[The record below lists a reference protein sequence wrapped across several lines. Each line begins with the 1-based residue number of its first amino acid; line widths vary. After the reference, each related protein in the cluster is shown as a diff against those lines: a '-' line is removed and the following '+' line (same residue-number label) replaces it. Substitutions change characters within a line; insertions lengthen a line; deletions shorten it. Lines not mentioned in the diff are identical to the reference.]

1 MLFGDLFL
9 ALRNSGMSV
18 SLSDWMGLMDALSK
32 GVIEPDLTD
41 FYYVARALLVK
52 DEGEYDIWDQVFA
65 AVFAD
70 GEMPTQVAED
80 LMSWLTEPKPL
91 PEISPEMMAQLE
103 QLPLDELRKLFEERM
118 AEQTERHDGGN
129 RWIGTG
135 GTSPFGHGGVHP
147 AGVRVGG
154 QGRNRSAVQIASKRQ
169 FRAYRNDRVL
179 DTRSLS
185 VALKKLRRLSRV
197 EGDPELDI
205 EETVTETC
213 QQAGDL
219 TLVFQPPREN
229 TARVLLMMDVGGSM
243 DPYAQLAET
252 LFSAASNL
260 NHWKRFDSYFF
271 HNCPYETVYPRQFG
285 RDGVPTMQITQ
296 EKPKDT
302 FLIMVGDASMAPS
315 ELTESYGAID
325 YWHRNETAGIVWLQ
339 RLAQRF
345 PRTVW
350 LNPMPPEWW
359 GGWSTRMIRRV
370 FPMFPLTL
378 EGLDEAVE
386 TLTGRTKLKMSS

>member
-18 SLSDWMGLMDALSK
+18 SLSDWMGLMDAMSK
-32 GVIEPDLTD
+32 GIIEPDLTD
-41 FYYVARALLVK
+41 FYHVARALLVK

-70 GEMPTQVAED
+70 GEMPTQVAEE

-91 PEISPEMMAQLE
+91 PEISAEMMAQLE
-103 QLPLDELRKLFEERM
+103 QLPLEELRKLFEERM

-185 VALKKLRRLSRV
+185 VALKKL
-197 EGDPELDI
+197 EGSL
-205 EETVTETC
+205 
-213 QQAGDL
+213 G
-219 TLVFQPPREN
+219 
-229 TARVLLMMDVGGSM
+229 
-243 DPYAQLAET
+243 
-252 LFSAASNL
+252 
-260 NHWKRFDSYFF
+260 
-271 HNCPYETVYPRQFG
+271 
-285 RDGVPTMQITQ
+285 
-296 EKPKDT
+296 
-302 FLIMVGDASMAPS
+302 
-315 ELTESYGAID
+315 
-325 YWHRNETAGIVWLQ
+325 
-339 RLAQRF
+339 
-345 PRTVW
+345 
-350 LNPMPPEWW
+350 
-359 GGWSTRMIRRV
+359 
-370 FPMFPLTL
+370 
-378 EGLDEAVE
+378 
-386 TLTGRTKLKMSS
+386 